1 LNGRFQEEIT
11 DVENDTLQ
19 AGAAQRVI
27 TPPVGTPLVGY
38 ASRAAGDLAARY
50 VHDDLWVKAL
60 VLRAGGQSWAVLSA
74 DLIGLDAVAVG
85 RIRATAAGRTGLR
98 PEAILACATHT
109 HAGPPV
115 CPVAGA
121 VAPADLNAV
130 RSDGSLTASYGQAP
144 PGLSPT
150 AYYAELVDEAWRDT
164 LTEQASAALVE
175 AWETAR
181 DAEVSFGLAEVDGVA
196 SSRRVRLPDGSWGD
210 PRREMPAP
218 PPTRSARG
226 DRWTGGAA
234 VISRTEIDPLVRVLA
249 VRERGT
255 QAPLAI
261 VVNYATHPW
270 IFNTSGISAELAGA
284 VAGRVAAAW
293 RGSGGEA
300 PVVLYTTGPQGDVT
314 LIWNIAVDKV
324 WRSQPDESLESS
336 LSRREQGF
344 DEELARLGDR
354 LAGRVLAALAG
365 RQPWQAGLVP
375 RAWRREVALP
385 LKAGYRPPPEL
396 RLADWQ
402 RAAPAG
408 HHLTE
413 LQVLRLGPWAL
424 LALPGEPFTTLGRQ
438 IREQAPFQGL
448 LIVAIA
454 NDYGPVS
461 YMADRA
467 DFEQGGYE
475 LVVTP
480 AAAET
485 GERLVAEAL
494 ALLRIAA
501 G

>member
-1 LNGRFQEEIT
+1 MET
-11 DVENDTLQ
+11 DTLR

-60 VLRAGGQSWAVLSA
+60 VMRAGAHSWAVLSA
-74 DLIGLDAVAVG
+74 DLIGLDAVAVA
-85 RIRATAAGRTGLR
+85 RIRALTASRTGLR
-98 PEAILACATHT
+98 PDSILACATHT

-115 CPVAGA
+115 CAVAGA
-121 VAPADLNAV
+121 VGPADLNAV
-130 RSDGSLTASYGQAP
+130 RSDGSVTASYGQAP
-144 PGLSPT
+144 LGLRPT
-150 AYYAELVDEAWRDT
+150 AYYAELVDEAWRDR
-164 LTEQASAALVE
+164 LVEQASAALVE

-181 DAEVSFGLAEVDGVA
+181 DAEVSFGLAEVEGVA
-196 SSRRVRLPDGSWGD
+196 SSRRVRLSDGTWAD
-210 PRREMPAP
+210 PRREWPASV
-218 PPTRSARG
+218 TVA
-226 DRWTGGAA
+226 
-234 VISRTEIDPLVRVLA
+234 SRTEIDPLVRVLA
-249 VRERGT
+249 VRERGAGT
-255 QAPLAI
+255 PLAV

-293 RGSGGEA
+293 RGPGGEA

-314 LIWNIAVDKV
+314 LIWNIAIDKV
-324 WRSQPDESLESS
+324 WRSRPNESLEAS
-336 LSRREQGF
+336 LPRREQGF

-354 LAGRVLAALAG
+354 LAGRVLAALANL
-365 RQPWQAGLVP
+365 QPWQSGLVP
-375 RAWRREVALP
+375 LAWRREAALP

-424 LALPGEPFTTLGRQ
+424 LALPGEPFTALGRQ
-438 IREQAPFQGL
+438 IRALAPYQGL
-448 LIVAIA
+448 MMAAIA

-461 YMADRA
+461 YMAERA
-467 DFEQGGYE
+467 DFELGGYE
-475 LVVTP
+475 LIVTP

-494 ALLRIAA
+494 ALLRTAA